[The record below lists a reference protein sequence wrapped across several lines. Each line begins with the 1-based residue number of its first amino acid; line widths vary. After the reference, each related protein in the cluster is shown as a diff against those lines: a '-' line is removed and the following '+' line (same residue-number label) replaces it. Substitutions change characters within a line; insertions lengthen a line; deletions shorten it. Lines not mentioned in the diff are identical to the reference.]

1 MEELVQFGI
10 TKHVGIWLASF
21 LSDRKQFVQIPGG
34 ISTYGPVSSGVPQG
48 TVLGPVFFLIL
59 IADITKNVKLSNI
72 SSFAD
77 DTRLYLPI
85 ESPTNIDNLQFDLRT
100 VYDWAETNNMK
111 FNSSKFNYV
120 CYHTKNSPNNENI
133 YISPTHDIIKSVTT
147 VRDLGVTMS
156 NSCDFNAHID
166 KTVKTCSRLV
176 GWILRTF
183 TTCDSTTMLTLFK
196 SIVLPILEYACQL
209 WNPKSLQL
217 VKKLEK
223 VQRSFTKHITGMFD
237 LSYEAR
243 LRQLNLYSLQ
253 RRRDR
258 YQIIYIWKI
267 IESKVAN

>member
-1 MEELVQFGI
+1 MYKLKQFGI

-48 TVLGPVFFLIL
+48 TVLGPVLFLIL
-59 IADITKNVKLSNI
+59 IADITKNVKFSNI

-85 ESPTNIDNLQFDLRT
+85 ESPTDIDNLQFDLRT

-166 KTVKTCSRLV
+166 KTVKT
-176 GWILRTF
+176 
-183 TTCDSTTMLTLFK
+183 
-196 SIVLPILEYACQL
+196 
-209 WNPKSLQL
+209 
-217 VKKLEK
+217 
-223 VQRSFTKHITGMFD
+223 
-237 LSYEAR
+237 
-243 LRQLNLYSLQ
+243 
-253 RRRDR
+253 
-258 YQIIYIWKI
+258 
-267 IESKVAN
+267 